1 MYRFC
6 RYRRGKDGQIM
17 SHIFELEE
25 KSMLEEY
32 LKTEEPGW
40 YKHHKDV
47 PLTEPVEVRY
57 KLAHDLLTGEG
68 LNHSSYTRAKLCKNP
83 VNAKDKAGTKKEYD
97 EALNHYKEQGAVK
110 QGLDW
115 FLNANDNS

>member
-6 RYRRGKDGQIM
+6 RYRRTKGQIEAR
-17 SHIFELEE
+17 IFEIED
-25 KSMLEEY
+25 KSLLEEY

-47 PLTEPVEVRY
+47 PLTEPVAIQFKVAY
-57 KLAHDLLTGEG
+57 DLLTGEG

-83 VNAKDKAGTKKEYD
+83 VNAKDKASTKKEYD
-97 EALNHYKEQGAVK
+97 EALNYYKEQGAAK